1 MKIKSASIVVLI
13 LLLSLCSISSAVAQ
27 TITVSGTVRNTKD
40 KEALPFVNVL
50 VKNTADSSFVT
61 GTVTNEIGQFTL
73 APLKSGKYL
82 ISYSYIGFKAIT
94 QTLEIGRLSNFLDL
108 GIIYLD
114 EFTNQLPE
122 VTVLGER
129 EAVETA
135 LDRKVFTLDD
145 NISQLGG
152 SVLQAMQNL
161 PGITIDQNG
170 TVFLRGSNKVAILLD
185 GKQTAITGIG
195 AQSGLENFPAS
206 SIERIEIINNPSSKY
221 DATGNAG
228 IINII
233 FKKEKESGWNGK
245 VGMIAGVGN
254 LLEKKASLPGIRDQ
268 YRFTPKLNPSF
279 SLNYKEDKINVFFQ
293 GDVLWHQQL
302 MKSEF
307 TDRIFND
314 GTHIRQQY
322 IENRTQPIYNFR
334 TGVDWN
340 PNDRHSF
347 TFSGLFNYRE
357 YTDLGD
363 IIYLDAL
370 TDQRLR
376 LWQYFENEVNQTLF
390 ATVTHR
396 YNFRQPG
403 HSLTTSFNYSFRR
416 KDEMFYFDNQT
427 LELTGTDTTA
437 LIADENIFDFTM
449 DYVKPLRSGR
459 MELGTKQ
466 RSRVFPNLITF
477 NPGDNSILDLRLAGS
492 AEYQE
497 WLSAV
502 YGNYIF
508 EKNKWEL
515 EAGLRLEYVK
525 VDYLVD
531 PNHAVYES
539 AGFDYF
545 EPFPSL
551 RASYYISD
559 KSNFSFFYNRRV
571 DRPEEKN
578 LRAFPS
584 YADPEI
590 LSIGNPTLIPQFTQS
605 LEAGYKQ
612 SFDKGYFYGAFYHR
626 ASQNILTRIITE
638 VPGSNRLVAIDQNA
652 DRGWNTGVE
661 LVWSQK
667 FGNRTTINANS
678 NLYQNR
684 IGAFDLI
691 NAYPS
696 GINFSRAEE
705 QAFTGNVKINGV
717 FKLAKNYD
725 LQLTAIYLAPDIV
738 PQGRILARYHMDGGV
753 TKKIQSG
760 KGELFLN
767 ASDIFNTLIIR
778 YKLEGNDFTLNSSDY
793 FETQVFRLGY
803 SYRF

>member
-1 MKIKSASIVVLI
+1 MQTTHPTRIFLVSL
-13 LLLSLCSISSAVAQ
+13 LPFLLSIAAMAQ
-27 TITVSGTVRNTKD
+27 QVTVSGTVKRQHD
-40 KEALPFVNVL
+40 RESLPYVNIL
-50 VKNTADSSFVT
+50 VQATSDSSFIS
-61 GTVTNEIGQFTL
+61 GTVTNDLGIFTL
-73 APLKSGKYL
+73 APMQPGKYL
-82 ISYSYIGFKAIT
+82 ISFSYVGFQPKT
-94 QTLEIGRLSNFLDL
+94 EIIEVGRLSKFIDL
-108 GIIYLD
+108 GTIYLSETTED
-114 EFTNQLPE
+114 LDAFTVSGIREE
-122 VTVLGER
+122 V
-129 EAVETA
+129 EAA
-135 LDRKVFTLDD
+135 LDRKVFTLED

-170 TVFLRGSNKVAILLD
+170 TVFLRGSDKVAILLD

-206 SIERIEIINNPSSKY
+206 SIERIEIINNPSSKF

-233 FKKEKESGWNGK
+233 FKKEKEEGWRGN

-254 LLEKKASLPGIRDQ
+254 LFQKKTSLPGLRDQ
-268 YRFTPKLNPSF
+268 YRFTPKLNPSI
-279 SLNYKEDKINVFFQ
+279 SLNYRKDKVNLFLQ

-302 MKSEF
+302 MKNEF

-314 GTHIRQQY
+314 GTHIQQQY

-334 TGVDWN
+334 TGLDWN
-340 PNDRHSF
+340 PNERNSF
-347 TFSGLFNYRE
+347 TFSGLFNYRA
-357 YTDLGD
+357 YVDLGD
-363 IIYLDAL
+363 IAYVDVP
-370 TDQRLR
+370 TDRRVR
-376 LWQYFENEVNQTLF
+376 LWQYYEDEVNQTLF
-390 ATVTHR
+390 ATLTHR
-396 YNFRQPG
+396 YAFLQPG
-403 HSLTTSFNYSFRR
+403 HTLTTSFNYSFRR
-416 KDEMFYFDNQT
+416 KDELFYFTNQ
-427 LELTGTDTTA
+427 ELDFIGTDTTA

-477 NPGDNSILDLRLAGS
+477 SPGNNSILDPQLAGS
-492 AEYQE
+492 AEYRE

-502 YGNYIF
+502 YGNYIY
-508 EKNKWEL
+508 ERNKLEL
-515 EAGLRLEYVK
+515 EVGLRLEYVK

-551 RASYYISD
+551 RASYYLSD
-559 KSNFSFFYNRRV
+559 NSNFSIFYNRRV

-578 LRAFPS
+578 LRAFPT

-605 LEAGYKQ
+605 VESGYKQ
-612 SFDKGYFYGAFYHR
+612 SFDKGFVYGAVYHR

-638 VPGSNRLVAIDQNA
+638 VPGTSRLVAIDQNA

-661 LVWSQK
+661 LVWTQK
-667 FGNRTTINANS
+667 FSKVFTLNANS
-678 NLYQNR
+678 NIFQNR

-691 NAYPS
+691 NAYPD
-696 GINFSRAEE
+696 GISFSRGEE
-705 QAFTGNVKINGV
+705 RALTGNVKLNGV
-717 FKLAKNYD
+717 FKLPRSLD
-725 LQLTAIYLAPDIV
+725 FQLTAIYLAPDIV
-738 PQGRILARYHMDGGV
+738 PQGRILARYHIDGGV
-753 TKKIQSG
+753 TKKIQEG
-760 KGELFLN
+760 KGELFFN
-767 ASDIFNTLIIR
+767 ASDIFNTLIIQ
-778 YKLEGNDFTLNSSDY
+778 YQLEGNDFTLNSTDF

-803 SYRF
+803 TYRF

>member
-1 MKIKSASIVVLI
+1 MKPRPHSKLITILI
-13 LLLSLCSISSAVAQ
+13 LLLSSFTASLAQ
-27 TITVSGTVRNTKD
+27 NVTVSGTIRNFKS
-40 KEALPFVNVL
+40 KESLPFVNVL
-50 VKNTADSSFVT
+50 VQTPSDSSFVS
-61 GTVTNEIGQFTL
+61 GTVTNDIGQFTL
-73 APLKSGKYL
+73 SPIKSGKY
-82 ISYSYIGFKAIT
+82 IITFSYVGYRAKT
-94 QTLEIGRLSNFLDL
+94 QELDVGRLSNFLDL
-108 GIIYLD
+108 GNIYL
-114 EFTNQLPE
+114 EEVFEELGE
-122 VTVLGER
+122 VTVTGIGE
-129 EAVETA
+129 EVETT
-135 LDRKVFTLDD
+135 LDRKVFTLED

-170 TVFLRGSNKVAILLD
+170 TVFLRGSDKVAILLD

-245 VGMIAGVGN
+245 FGMIAGVGN

-279 SLNYKEDKINVFFQ
+279 SLNYKEDKINIFFQ
-293 GDVLWHQQL
+293 GDVLWHKQM

-307 TDRIFND
+307 TDRIYED
-314 GTHIRQQY
+314 GSQVRQQY

-334 TGVDWN
+334 TGIDWN
-340 PNDRHSF
+340 PNDRNSF

-363 IIYLDAL
+363 IIYFDAL

-390 ATVTHR
+390 ATITHR

-427 LELTGTDTTA
+427 LEFTGTDTTA

-449 DYVKPLRSGR
+449 DYVKPLKSGR
-459 MELGTKQ
+459 LELGTKQ

-477 NPGDNSILDLRLAGS
+477 RPGINSILDPRLAGS

-551 RASYYISD
+551 RASYYLSD
-559 KSNFSFFYNRRV
+559 QSNFSFFYNRRV

-578 LRAFPS
+578 LRAFPT

-605 LEAGYKQ
+605 VEGGYKQ
-612 SFDKGYFYGAFYHR
+612 SFDRGYFYTAVYHR

-638 VPGSNRLVAIDQNA
+638 VPGSTRLVAIDQNA
-652 DRGWNTGVE
+652 DRGWNTGIE

-667 FGNRTTINANS
+667 MGDRFTLNANS

-684 IGAFDLI
+684 IGAFELV
-691 NAYPS
+691 NAYPA

-705 QAFTGNVKINGV
+705 KAFTGNVKINGL
-717 FKLAKNYD
+717 FKLPKNYD

-738 PQGRILARYHMDGGV
+738 PQGRILARYHLDGGV
-753 TKKIQSG
+753 TKKIQDG
-760 KGELFLN
+760 KGELFIN
-767 ASDIFNTLIIR
+767 ATDIFNTLVIR
-778 YKLEGNDFTLNSSDY
+778 YKLEGNDFNLNSSDY
-793 FETQVFRLGY
+793 FESQVFRLGY